1 MEKVAQLKREM
12 SRTPH
17 TKPKDDSYLRLRYTR
32 YADDFLIGIVGPRE
46 LAERVKRMVGEY
58 LRIHL
63 KLTMNQSKT
72 EITSAE
78 DKVPFLGYLIRK
90 APRRVYKKRIK
101 TLGRTIK
108 SMASRAKPILL
119 MDTNKVIKRMER
131 ENFCTKEGEP
141 RPNFRLFYH
150 HPQSFSVDRAN
161 SILRGISNYYH
172 LANNKKE
179 GVTRIAYIIRYS
191 LAKTLAAKHKL
202 GTMRQVF
209 KLAGRDLSKPID
221 SKKAHGTTDQKLI
234 ADSKGNLKM
243 KPMKMIYTRS
253 EQVTK
258 PDLEPFVDKRR
269 KQAHLEDPL
278 AKLE

>member
-1 MEKVAQLKREM
+1 MVTQLKKEM

-32 YADDFLIGIVGPRE
+32 YADDFLIGIVGPRN
-46 LAERVKRMVGEY
+46 LAVRVKRIVGEY

-63 KLTMNQSKT
+63 KLTMNESKT
-72 EITSAE
+72 QITSAE
-78 DKVPFLGYLIRK
+78 DRVPFLGYLIRK
-90 APRRVYKKRIK
+90 APRRVYKKRLK

-108 SMASRAKPILL
+108 TMGSRSKPILL

-131 ENFCTKEGEP
+131 ANFCTKGGEP

-161 SILRGISNYYH
+161 SILRGLAKYYH

-179 GVTRIAYIIRYS
+179 GITRIAYIIRFS

-209 KLAGRDLSKPID
+209 KRAGRDLSNPID
-221 SKKAHGTTDQKLI
+221 SKKVEGTTDQKLI
-234 ADSKGNLKM
+234 ADSKGSLRP
-243 KPMKMIYTRS
+243 KPMKIIYSRS
-253 EQVTK
+253 NEITK

-269 KQAHLEDPL
+269 KPMHLENPL
-278 AKLE
+278 AKLA